1 DEAHARSAEIA
12 DRLGPSDFNMP
23 WINARADV
31 IAADLIRGEYGRVEV
46 AFPETFE
53 DATNSL
59 AWERWLVSGRLCSVR
74 AELALAMKQ
83 PEEALTWARRALD
96 MARASGRRKYEVIA
110 SMTLGSALTATGL
123 AEDATTELRAALE
136 EADALGSPLY
146 RWQTR
151 AALAGAVR
159 AVEGVDAADT
169 LMLEAATIIREV
181 LAALSPERAATYAAA
196 PQVAAVL
203 SAVS

>member
-1 DEAHARSAEIA
+1 
-12 DRLGPSDFNMP
+12 MP

-83 PEEALTWARRALD
+83 PEEALTWARRALE
-96 MARASGRRKYEVIA
+96 MARVSGRTKYEVIA
-110 SMTLGSALTATGL
+110 SMTLGRALTASGL
-123 AEDATTELRAALE
+123 AGEATVELGLRSRGRMRSALRST
-136 EADALGSPLY
+136 AGRPAPRSP
-146 RWQTR
+146 TR
-151 AALAGAVR
+151 SAR
-159 AVEGVDAADT
+159 FEGEDAADAH
-169 LMLEAATIIREV
+169 LLEAAAIVREV
-181 LAALSPERAATYAAA
+181 LAALSPEHAAGYAAA

-203 SAVS
+203 AAVS